1 MAAITLTFFFSEVE
15 ELIKQADY
23 SMVSFEAPMAGSESS
38 YTGYPLF
45 NSPDAMADTFKRA
58 GFDLVTT
65 ANNHAFDRGYA
76 GLLRSLEVLEKAGLD
91 TVGTYATQE
100 ASQAFLIKDIKGI
113 KVGYWPVQKTPAC
126 PPA

>member
-1 MAAITLTFFFSEVE
+1 MAAITLTFSEVE

-45 NSPDAMADTFKRA
+45 NSPDAMADTFKEPA
-58 GFDLVTT
+58 LTWLLLPT
-65 ANNHAFDRGYA
+65 IMLLT
-76 GLLRSLEVLEKAGLD
+76 GLCRPLAQLGGIGKAGLD

-113 KVGYWPVQKTPAC
+113 KLDIGLLHTVPTVFIPQR
-126 PPA
+126 